1 MRTITIALLVAGFLA
16 TLGFMIYAGEPERLS
31 WWPLVAPFAGWV
43 GVPYA
48 VLYLASRRSPS
59 TSGSRAV
66 LLLGAAAVS
75 GFGILMLYEAFIA
88 HPDAQSGIVLI
99 FIPLYQL
106 AGLIPL
112 LLVARLLARRS

>member
-1 MRTITIALLVAGFLA
+1 MF
-16 TLGFMIYAGEPERLS
+16 
-31 WWPLVAPFAGWV
+31 
-43 GVPYA
+43 
-48 VLYLASRRSPS
+48 
-59 TSGSRAV
+59 
-66 LLLGAAAVS
+66 
-75 GFGILMLYEAFIA
+75 YEAFIA